1 MVNRSYDGIH
11 DLCEKVHSNNRWPL
25 GWVQSQGLSNIRLSA
40 CFFSLISC
48 SDRAGLD
55 LDLSSSFSRCCV
67 YRFSSSNEFRK
78 SSNLS
83 RSIELP
89 HSTPFAYSSP
99 NCFGSIRRIFPSF
112 LDCMPQGCMSY
123 ETSVE
128 ERSSD
133 THDET
138 PKLHERLANQLDEI
152 TEV

>member
-11 DLCEKVHSNNRWPL
+11 DLWKNVHSNNRWPL
-25 GWVQSQGLSNIRLSA
+25 DWVQPQDLPNIRFSA
-40 CFFSLISC
+40 CFFSFISC

-55 LDLSSSFSRCCV
+55 LDLSSSFLRCCA

-83 RSIELP
+83 RSRRSPRL
-89 HSTPFAYSSP
+89 TPSAYSDPKCS
-99 NCFGSIRRIFPSF
+99 GSIRRIFPSF
-112 LDCMPQGCMSY
+112 LDCMPQSGMSD
-123 ETSVE
+123 ETSNK

-133 THDET
+133 TDDET